1 MQAVAAD
8 RIDDMTALAADFP
21 GWHIWRIR
29 SASGRAT
36 GWNATRKGRAP
47 RDGRALPMVA
57 EADASALRSVLGQ
70 QEALTRAR
78 AA

>member
-8 RIDDMTALAADFP
+8 RVDDMTALAADFP
-21 GWHIWRIR
+21 GWHIWRSR
-29 SASGRAT
+29 SPSGRET
-36 GWNATRKGRAP
+36 GWNATRMGRAP
-47 RDGRALPMVA
+47 RDGGALPMLA

-70 QEALTRAR
+70 QETLTRAS